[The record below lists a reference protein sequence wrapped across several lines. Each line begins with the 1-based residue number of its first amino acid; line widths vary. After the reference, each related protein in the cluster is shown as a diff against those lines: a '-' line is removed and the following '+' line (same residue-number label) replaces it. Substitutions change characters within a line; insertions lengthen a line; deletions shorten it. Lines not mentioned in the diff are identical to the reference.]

1 MATSVRHTGRLLIV
15 ISVLL
20 AGMPAYSAEEPPAWA
35 YPMNTPGFKPTP
47 DDGSIRRVPGS
58 SAGYT
63 LTQTRNRFGAVDWHP
78 GDHPPMP
85 EVVGRGRKPG
95 VFACGWCHRADGP
108 GGPENANLAGLPV
121 AYFIQQMADYRSG
134 ARKTS
139 VPKRGPTTL
148 MIALSQDISDK
159 EIAAAA
165 EYFASLKP
173 KRIIRVVETD
183 MVPKTVVAGWFFS
196 DAKSGWTEPIGQRI
210 IEMPEDLDQFESRD
224 ARATFIAYAPLGSI
238 KRGEALVATGGG
250 GKTPPCATCHGKD
263 LKGAGSIPPIA
274 GRSPSYTVRQ
284 LYDYQSG
291 ARAGVGAS
299 QMKPFVEKLSVAD
312 MTAIAAYL
320 STLAP

>member
-1 MATSVRHTGRLLIV
+1 MTTSVRDRGFSLVV
-15 ISVLL
+15 ISVLFVVT
-20 AGMPAYSAEEPPAWA
+20 PAYSTEEPPAWA
-35 YPMNTPGFKPTP
+35 YPMNTPGLKPKP
-47 DDGSIRRVPGS
+47 DDGSMRRVPDS

-78 GDHPPMP
+78 GDHPQMP
-85 EVVGRGRKPG
+85 EVVARGRKPG

-108 GGPENANLAGLPV
+108 GGPENANLAGLQV
-121 AYFIQQMADYRSG
+121 AYFVQQMADFKSG

-148 MIALSQDISDK
+148 MISLAKNISDE

-165 EYFASLKP
+165 GYFASLKA
-173 KRIIRVVETD
+173 KRIIKVVETD

-196 DAKSGWTEPIGQRI
+196 DAKSGETEPIGQRI
-210 IEMPEDLDQFESRD
+210 IEVPENLDHFESRD
-224 ARATFIAYAPLGSI
+224 ARATFIAYAPAGSI
-238 KRGEALVATGGG
+238 KKGEALVTTGAER
-250 GKTPPCATCHGKD
+250 KILPCATCHGAD
-263 LKGAGSIPPIA
+263 LKGAGSVPPIA

-291 ARAGVGAS
+291 ARAGPGAA
-299 QMKPFVEKLSVAD
+299 QMKPSVDKLSVAD

-320 STLAP
+320 ATLAP